1 MAHDL
6 NQYVQDAIRTES
18 VIDEVKLD
26 PNLLASVLQIFIASG
41 NMLDQIK
48 KHAFYGKDYDSEK
61 LVEEFMNIVASLD
74 QLKPSVADIKQAEV
88 KMMPDP
94 NEGVIAVDPRTF
106 HALVGIA
113 TESTELMEAL
123 VLAFSGETMD
133 NVNVLEEFGDLN
145 WYQAIGIDAL
155 GGDFGTILDTNI
167 EKLRAR
173 YPEKFTNESAVNRDL
188 DKERA
193 ILEGNPLGEET
204 SEGC

>member
-6 NQYVQDAIRTES
+6 EQYVKDAIRTES
-18 VIDEVKLD
+18 IIDEVRVD
-26 PNLLASVLQIFIASG
+26 PQLLAGVLQIFIASG

-48 KHAFYGKDYDSEK
+48 KHVFYGKDYDSDK
-61 LVEEFMNIVASLD
+61 LVEEFMNVVASLD
-74 QLKPSVADIKQAEV
+74 QLKPSLSDIKTAET

-94 NEGVIAVDPRTF
+94 NEGAIDVDPRTF

-173 YPEKFTNESAVNRDL
+173 YPEKFTSESAINRDL
-188 DKERA
+188 GRERE
-193 ILEGNPLGEET
+193 ILEGNPLGDET